1 MNASLQAVIAA
12 TKFSPSLITPKA
24 SGQWDSLLERRIR
37 MYGRECGCGREG
49 HILMCHHPGKRAT
62 WTVIVSVLARYYK
75 SIYYKTAFLPKY
87 TGRFAIVYLS
97 SSSENAPKSDPAAL
111 LLTFLAHLPFRILRK
126 GISLH
131 IFSGGTILFFATEV
145 NCSTSTFASNS
156 WSVHYSRPIW
166 PLLSFGKVSRLPS
179 LPVKAGAPGNET
191 RPQAY
196 RRAKAARTHLL
207 PAHCDDVHAGT
218 QEW

>member
-24 SGQWDSLLERRIR
+24 SGQWDSLLECRIR

-49 HILMCHHPGKRAT
+49 HILMCHHPGKRAA

-87 TGRFAIVYLS
+87 TGRFTIVYLS

-131 IFSGGTILFFATEV
+131 IFSGGTIYQAH
-145 NCSTSTFASNS
+145 N
-156 WSVHYSRPIW
+156 
-166 PLLSFGKVSRLPS
+166 FGKGMPALFLDAVMFSRNGSSGSCLPGTPFQTPFLYIMIS
-179 LPVKAGAPGNET
+179 KPGNKIF
-191 RPQAY
+191 R
-196 RRAKAARTHLL
+196 LL
-207 PAHCDDVHAGT
+207 VNAEPTFPEVFY
-218 QEW
+218 